1 MSRAHAGRRPA
12 RSRCARITLKKI
24 HFRDERKVQ
33 NPLLETAA
41 FGQSLPMAAVPRT
54 GPGCLGSPP
63 AQAPSS
69 SLAGVQGAP
78 KRLGVSKPSWIVRTE
93 VLVSPNCPARCSV
106 LFTFAIRRAPARW
119 GRDVAEPW
127 LP

>member
-1 MSRAHAGRRPA
+1 MFVESPRRPA
-12 RSRCARITLKKI
+12 PRVPDPDPSRCARIILKNPKKI
-24 HFRDERKVQ
+24 HFRDERTVQ

-41 FGQSLPMAAVPRT
+41 TGQSMPMTAVPRT

-63 AQAPSS
+63 AQALSS

-93 VLVSPNCPARCSV
+93 VLVSPTCAARFCSRPQFV
-106 LFTFAIRRAPARW
+106 ERLLGA
-119 GRDVAEPW
+119 
-127 LP
+127 